1 MLKLKFQIILFGNSE
16 KPPGEALTSISNDG
30 SKHCSAVWLGCFLS
44 GIFFPSSFFV
54 CLAFLF
60 HLLKIIIYYPA
71 DLQTLEPSENAGEK
85 LQVLEGID
93 KKLRQGGPFFVFEW
107 YFNE

>member
-1 MLKLKFQIILFGNSE
+1 MF
-16 KPPGEALTSISNDG
+16 
-30 SKHCSAVWLGCFLS
+30 
-44 GIFFPSSFFV
+44 
-54 CLAFLF
+54 
-60 HLLKIIIYYPA
+60 YPA

>member
-1 MLKLKFQIILFGNSE
+1 MTWMFFVWHILSF
-16 KPPGEALTSISNDG
+16 I
-30 SKHCSAVWLGCFLS
+30 
-44 GIFFPSSFFV
+44 FFV

-60 HLLKIIIYYPA
+60 HLLKIIIFYPA

-93 KKLRQGGPFFVFEW
+93 KKLRQGGPFFVFE
-107 YFNE
+107 